1 MHKTTVVVLALLLL
15 SVFCTVHAQEK
26 APTTPVLFG
35 AEVEKKT
42 MAAKEAAAAE
52 EAAKSDFRKK
62 VVVAEKKKEDKR
74 NTFVNGVQTFVPP
87 ASLSIKVHNGQ

>member
-1 MHKTTVVVLALLLL
+1 MHRATVVVLALLLL
-15 SVFCTVHAQEK
+15 SVFCTAYAQEK
-26 APTTPVLFG
+26 APTTPVLIG

-62 VVVAEKKKEDKR
+62 VVVEKKKEDKR

-87 ASLSIKVHNGQ
+87 SSLSIKVQNGQ